1 MMRRFSLLVL
11 LMAPVVLAAG
21 EQPAKPLTPADAAK
35 QVGKKVTVEMEVKSV
50 GKGKGVFFL
59 NSEKNFKDEK
69 NFTLFIDKAGAKKFE
84 EAKIDPTNYEGKTVR
99 ARGEVKL
106 YRERPEIIVTEPKQ
120 LEIVEKKKAAP
131 KSP

>member
-1 MMRRFSLLVL
+1 MRRVSLLILFLVPL
-11 LMAPVVLAAG
+11 ILAAG
-21 EQPAKPLTPADAAK
+21 EQPAKPITPADAAK
-35 QVGKKVTVEMEVKSV
+35 RVGKKVLVEMEVKSV

-69 NFTLFIDKAGAKKFE
+69 NFTLFIDKDGAKKFT
-84 EAKIDPTNYEGKTVR
+84 EAKIDPATYEGKTVQ

-106 YRERPEIIVTEPKQ
+106 FRERPEIVVTDPKQ
-120 LEIVEKKKAAP
+120 IEVVEKKKAAP